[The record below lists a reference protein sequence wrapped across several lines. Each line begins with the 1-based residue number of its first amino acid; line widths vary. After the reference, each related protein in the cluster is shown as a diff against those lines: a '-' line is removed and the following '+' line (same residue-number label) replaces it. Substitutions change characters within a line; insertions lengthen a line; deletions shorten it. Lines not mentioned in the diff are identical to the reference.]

1 MSNMSLKRE
10 IMQIIEETIKN
21 DVTSEMLLMELY
33 AVGIDSLKIIQIV
46 VGIEEKYD
54 IKLDKMF
61 EDDTIFENLQV
72 FIDKITHEVKLLGKK
87 GVL

>member
-33 AVGIDSLKIIQIV
+33 AVGIDSLKIIRY
-46 VGIEEKYD
+46 EEGAALYSIRHAKHCRN
-54 IKLDKMF
+54 
-61 EDDTIFENLQV
+61 TISGYF
-72 FIDKITHEVKLLGKK
+72 D
-87 GVL
+87 